1 MAAPTHPKAPTGL
14 RPAGRK
20 LWNDVVAKYT
30 LRVDELAVLA
40 RAAKTADRLAEL
52 EKAHADLGRP
62 FLTRGSMGQDV
73 IHPLIAEIRNHEA
86 HLSTQ
91 LAKLKLPDMPA
102 AGETGG
108 TGRRNQQRDAA
119 QSRWAQAHGA
129 GA

>member
-1 MAAPTHPKAPTGL
+1 MALKAPTGL
-14 RPAGRK
+14 RAAGRN
-20 LWNDVVAKYT
+20 LWRDVTEKYT

-40 RAAKTADRLAEL
+40 RACKTADRLAEL
-52 EKAHADLGRP
+52 EKAHVDLGRP

-73 IHPLIAEIRNHEA
+73 IHPLIAEIRTHEA
-86 HLSTQ
+86 HLGTQ

-102 AGETGG
+102 TGDG
-108 TGRRNQQRDAA
+108 SAKPNQQRSAA